1 MLPETIDDL
10 LDVAKTGQSETA
22 ELSSAIEMLQFAA
35 PILVFLARA
44 DGTIVFADD
53 FESGAAPELIANL
66 AEDLAKRLD
75 ESVSGVVAVEPHFAG
90 RVRLALRLP

>member
-35 PILVFLARA
+35 PILVFLSMRRRN
-44 DGTIVFADD
+44 DCI
-53 FESGAAPELIANL
+53 
-66 AEDLAKRLD
+66 R
-75 ESVSGVVAVEPHFAG
+75 
-90 RVRLALRLP
+90 R